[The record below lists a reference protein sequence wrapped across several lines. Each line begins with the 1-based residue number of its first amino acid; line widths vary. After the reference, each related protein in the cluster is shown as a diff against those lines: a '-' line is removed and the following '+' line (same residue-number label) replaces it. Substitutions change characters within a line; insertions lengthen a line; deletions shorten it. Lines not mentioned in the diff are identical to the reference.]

1 VIIILFGVYV
11 WLRIEEAKTII
22 NPVKKD
28 NALVKQMKSI
38 ARVTDQKKSQKQE
51 VKSENFIIDDEETVS
66 QILSGKVDSFI

>member
-1 VIIILFGVYV
+1 LFGVYV